1 MALSSS
7 IAIWKN
13 IEGLEKTEQKKLLQ
27 WQLQAREPI
36 HSFADIRTG
45 DHLVRKGTFL
55 GGLIPYEHHFLC
67 IGFNDKGMP
76 KIVHYFNTLWNAVK
90 QLIPTCLDLGSALEQ
105 LGTVQEMT
113 LPHKD
118 FIKSEEELQ
127 TKGSEVERV
136 VWPDELRR
144 FSVEE
149 VTENA
154 KKRKGEKWYNVVK
167 NNCET
172 FVMWCLCGL
181 EISTQ
186 MNRVIRAM
194 CEVGSTVIK
203 MVRQPFQQV
212 PKACVEFAD
221 DIIAL
226 MPQAAAAN
234 VPRNVLP
241 KGAGLAVG
249 SATSIVVEM
258 YQAYCDIRD
267 AKEKWDKRVVI
278 KERKDFIKQVIDSVV
293 SAPLRTTGSVTG
305 LIAGQILIPIP
316 VLGGIIGA
324 AVGVFAGDFSS
335 KLLTEFDFTEWLA
348 DCIDDYIAKQKRE

>member
-1 MALSSS
+1 MALYSS
-7 IAIWKN
+7 IAIWKK
-13 IEGLEKTEQKKLLQ
+13 IERLEKTEQKKLLQ

-45 DHLVRKGTFL
+45 DHLVRKNSFMD
-55 GGLIPYEHHFLC
+55 GLISYEHHFLC
-67 IGFNDKGMP
+67 IGFDKDKP
-76 KIVHYFNTLWNAVK
+76 KIIHYYNTSWNGSM
-90 QLIPTCLDLGSALEQ
+90 QLIPTSLGLGSAIEQ

-127 TKGSEVERV
+127 ERGTEVERV

-149 VTENA
+149 VVKNA
-154 KKRKGEKWYNVVK
+154 EKRKGEQWYNIVK

-172 FVMWCLCGL
+172 FAMWCLCGL
-181 EISTQ
+181 QISTQ
-186 MNRVIRAM
+186 VTRVIRTM
-194 CEVGSTVIK
+194 CEVGSTLIK
-203 MVRQPFQQV
+203 MARQVVQQV

-249 SATSIVVEM
+249 SAASIIVEM
-258 YQAYCDIRD
+258 YQAYRDIRD
-267 AKEKWDKRVVI
+267 AKEKWDRGVVI

-293 SAPLRTTGSVTG
+293 SAPLRATGSAIG
-305 LIAGQILIPIP
+305 MIAGQILIPIP